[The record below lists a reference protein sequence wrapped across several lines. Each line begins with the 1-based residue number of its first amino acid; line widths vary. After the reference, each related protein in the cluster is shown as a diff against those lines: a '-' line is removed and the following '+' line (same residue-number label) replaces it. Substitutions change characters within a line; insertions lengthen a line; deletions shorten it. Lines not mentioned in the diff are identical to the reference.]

1 MLVSSSIDNELLN
14 FIESKKN
21 VILDVSSKDIYNL
34 YCKMII
40 DILYNVHTS
49 FNNIHYSIS
58 CCELAHCIF
67 LIILHYTNNTKLAMF
82 LCDRAKILFI
92 EYINISYEMNSDKE
106 LDITD
111 VKIYIYSKT
120 IGPLNMSSKKNN
132 KIYKLTNLFI
142 LYKNL
147 IYKLYSKIKID
158 LDDKQ
163 SYKELEDNIES
174 EEEEE
179 EIYLEEIKDE
189 DNIFSIYKDKLF
201 YSIDTI
207 KEKLYLKLYKCYF
220 LLNNLYLENTINKE
234 IEQFE
239 NIFIFVNKLNLTLQ
253 LIIDIQTKYK
263 KKKCSTFIHIINKS
277 INDISLDQYNNIYIN
292 NGNIKK
298 NIIYKE
304 IFNNI

>member
-1 MLVSSSIDNELLN
+1 
-14 FIESKKN
+14 
-21 VILDVSSKDIYNL
+21 
-34 YCKMII
+34 
-40 DILYNVHTS
+40 
-49 FNNIHYSIS
+49 
-58 CCELAHCIF
+58 
-67 LIILHYTNNTKLAMF
+67 MF